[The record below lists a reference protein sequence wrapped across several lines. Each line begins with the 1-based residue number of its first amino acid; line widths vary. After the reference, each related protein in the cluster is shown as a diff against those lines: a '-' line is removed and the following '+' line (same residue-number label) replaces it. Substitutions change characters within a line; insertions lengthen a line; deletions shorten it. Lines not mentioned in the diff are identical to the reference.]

1 MINKKPSLFRKDSKI
16 GFLSLNEKDILKEI
30 LLDSFKNANV
40 KDSETRNIISDILE
54 KVNNANTIN
63 FDYEDTNYLEV
74 K

>member
-1 MINKKPSLFRKDSKI
+1 MINKKPSLFRKDTKA

-30 LLDSFKNANV
+30 LLDSFKNVNV

-54 KVNNANTIN
+54 KVNNANAIN

-74 K
+74 Q